1 MRALVVGGFAAKTNG
16 SWAKALQ
23 EHCGIE
29 VAHAYGADNE
39 FKGLPSTLPADVDVV
54 LTVIGTCSHK
64 ASNRAKTMAQQ
75 AGVRWESVS
84 KDSTRAVQ
92 HLQRRGYTVAAPKV
106 EAKPVEVE
114 VRWSEPTWLVEGMQ
128 QDNQVEQEV
137 KVEVQAQEQASEF
150 ADWLDFSQVRELLPD
165 LTPSSFYALA
175 HKVAKRDEVRERR
188 TRTDANGRMVT
199 TNVLLWS
206 LAEVEAVEA
215 LAKERGLLKPKA
227 KPEQPVNFPQTF
239 TKTPMFH
246 AAPEPVVLV
255 SGPELT
261 FKPVLGELRD
271 YHAEVRLIMDEY
283 AHKRTQGLQAQLAEV
298 TAERDA
304 LQAQLDKIKSAL
316 GLG

>member
-1 MRALVVGGFAAKTNG
+1 MKALVVGGFAAKTQG

-29 VAHAYGADNE
+29 VAHFYGADNE
-39 FKGLPSTLPADVDVV
+39 FKGLPSTLPADVGVV

-64 ASNRAKTMAQQ
+64 ASNRAKSMAQQ

-92 HLQRRGYTVAAPKV
+92 HLQRRGYAAPKV

-150 ADWLDFSQVRELLPD
+150 ADWLDFTQVRELLPD

-175 HKVAKRDEVRERR
+175 HKVVKRGEVRERR
-188 TRTDANGRMVT
+188 TRTDASGRMVT
-199 TNVLLWS
+199 ANVLLWS

-215 LAKERGLLKPKA
+215 MAKTRGLLKPKA
-227 KPEQPVNFPQTF
+227 KPEPEVFTTTF
-239 TKTPMFH
+239 TKSLPPVH
-246 AAPEPVVLV
+246 ASPEPVVLV

-298 TAERDA
+298 IAERDA
-304 LQAQLDKIKSAL
+304 LRAQLGKIKAAL
-316 GLG
+316 GLA

>member
-1 MRALVVGGFAAKTNG
+1 MKALVVGGFAAKTQG

-29 VAHAYGADNE
+29 VAHFYGADNE
-39 FKGLPSTLPADVDVV
+39 FKGLPSTLPADVGVV

-64 ASNRAKTMAQQ
+64 ASNRAKSMAQQ

-92 HLQRRGYTVAAPKV
+92 HLQRRGYAAPKV

-128 QDNQVEQEV
+128 QETTPEVEQEV
-137 KVEVQAQEQASEF
+137 KVEAQAQEQASEF

-175 HKVAKRDEVRERR
+175 HKVVKRDEVRERR
-188 TRTDANGRMVT
+188 TRTDASGRMVT
-199 TNVLLWS
+199 TNALLWS

-215 LAKERGLLKPKA
+215 MAKTRGLLKPKA

-298 TAERDA
+298 TAERDS
-304 LQAQLDKIKSAL
+304 LREQLARIRAAL
-316 GLG
+316 G